1 MPTHPG
7 RGLDTIQY
15 HRPAQFNTSPMSLQ
29 SAYNHALHLAVA
41 ARELDMG
48 TLQLQAQMTLML
60 MTAIAECQN
69 VTLEHRVDGAD
80 MAEIML
86 SLIDEETTWLCSIQ
100 PIPEDHSDADEQPIS
115 SSLLVTNPN
124 PSASA
129 SPVTLPSTLLRLQV
143 SIFHQ
148 PLAHLLST
156 LSLPAYHPLTKLLRS
171 TLSLPAYHPLSKLL
185 HLRATTKPA
194 PLCTGNPHPRTNGGT
209 AHSVPSLEPTSIVI
223 WKPNTL
229 GASNRRGKR

>member
-1 MPTHPG
+1 
-7 RGLDTIQY
+7 
-15 HRPAQFNTSPMSLQ
+15 MSLQ
-29 SAYNHALHLAVA
+29 SPYNHALHLAVA

-48 TLQLQAQMTLML
+48 TLQLQAQMTLIL

-86 SLIDEETTWLCSIQ
+86 SLIDKETTRLRSIQ
-100 PIPEDHSDADEQPIS
+100 PIPDDHSDADEQPIS

-129 SPVTLPSTLLRLQV
+129 SPVTLPSTLLHLRLQV
-143 SIFHQ
+143 PIFHQ

-156 LSLPAYHPLTKLLRS
+156 LSLPAYHPLKKLLRS
-171 TLSLPAYHPLSKLL
+171 TLSLPAYHPLTKLL
-185 HLRATTKPA
+185 RLRATTKPA
-194 PLCTGNPHPRTNGGT
+194 LLCTGNPRPRTNGGT
-209 AHSVPSLEPTSIVI
+209 AHSAPSLEPILIVI

-229 GASNRRGKR
+229 GASNRRGKS